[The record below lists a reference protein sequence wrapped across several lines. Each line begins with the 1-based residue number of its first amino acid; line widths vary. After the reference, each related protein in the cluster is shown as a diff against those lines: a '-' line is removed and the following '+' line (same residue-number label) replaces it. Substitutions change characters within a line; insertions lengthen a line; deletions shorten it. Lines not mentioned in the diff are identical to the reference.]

1 MGQENPAKSNWR
13 KRSQSRPGS
22 QKAKKNPVD
31 KYTRFTDRV
40 ELERK
45 LEREEIDIRFGV
57 VAARKGFVTK
67 DQILEALDVQ
77 LTENLSIGKHR
88 LIGTILIDQGH
99 LNIAQANE
107 VLAYLG
113 GVRGE

>member
-1 MGQENPAKSNWR
+1 L
-13 KRSQSRPGS
+13 
-22 QKAKKNPVD
+22 AKKNPVE
-31 KYTRFTDRV
+31 KYTRFTDRG

-77 LTENLSIGKHR
+77 LTENLSTGKHR

-99 LNIAQANE
+99 LNISQVNE